1 MARTFPDH
9 RRIIVGLFSKP
20 KDPAPLPEP
29 QDAAGQGPRKD
40 RPTPTRREAEA
51 ARMARLHPELD
62 PKKAKQLDRESR
74 QQVRVRQMA
83 AVDATPERQLI
94 RDVVDSR
101 WNVGEIALP
110 VMLIVLVIFLVPA
123 LEQFAQWSIFPMYA
137 VIALLVLD
145 YLVMWRKFKRLAAE
159 RIPTRPLRGLGFYGW
174 NRQMSFRR
182 WRQPAPR
189 VRRGD
194 PV

>member
-1 MARTFPDH
+1 M
-9 RRIIVGLFSKP
+9 GLFSKP
-20 KDPAPLPEP
+20 KTPSPAPEP
-29 QDAAGQGPRKD
+29 QGGGSAGQGARKD

-62 PKKAKQLDRESR
+62 PKKAKQLDRDAR
-74 QQVRVRQMA
+74 AQQRARQMA
-83 AVDATPERQLI
+83 AVDAAPERALI

-110 VMLIVLVIFLVPA
+110 VMLAVLAIFLIPG

-137 VIALLVLD
+137 VIVLMALD
-145 YLVMWRKFKRLAAE
+145 YVVMWRKFKRLAAE
-159 RIPTRPLRGLGFYGW
+159 RIPSRPLRGLGFYGW

-189 VRRGD
+189 VKRGEA
-194 PV
+194 V